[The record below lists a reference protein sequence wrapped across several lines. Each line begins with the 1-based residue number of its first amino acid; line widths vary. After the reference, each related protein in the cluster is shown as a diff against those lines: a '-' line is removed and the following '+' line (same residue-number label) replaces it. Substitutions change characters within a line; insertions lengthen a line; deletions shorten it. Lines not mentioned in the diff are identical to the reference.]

1 MAWAKPRDKA
11 SALAAIRLVAANAT
25 KLADD
30 LEKGRLWEGE
40 YEEALAQIQ
49 AALSQASQS

>member
-11 SALAAIRLVAANAT
+11 SALAAIRLVAAKAT